1 MPTVNK
7 GTIRAF
13 ITIQEMEV
21 GNMVTIGLPG
31 MAAVCEVGE
40 QMVGQ
45 STKDDR
51 ADRTFITVVREKSPT
66 GFTVEVLSEVAEVK

>member
-1 MPTVNK
+1 
-7 GTIRAF
+7 
-13 ITIQEMEV
+13 
-21 GNMVTIGLPG
+21 
-31 MAAVCEVGE
+31 
-40 QMVGQ
+40 MVGQ